1 MLELK
6 NFEIDMDGRRR
17 LKADLAL
24 PAGQALRLGG
34 KSGGGKTTL
43 LKAMALLI
51 PRLSGDIFLLGKESK
66 EYPPYR
72 WRRQV
77 SYLAQKP
84 TMIPGTVE
92 DNLRVPFSL
101 KVSGKD
107 GFLCEHC
114 GALLETIGLDQD
126 TLHRDAAVISG
137 GEASRVAVLR
147 AILAEPKVIL
157 ADEIT
162 APLDEENA
170 LKVIAALKEWLKG
183 GDRALL
189 FVAHQEQVWNGLAA
203 GEVMVDRFLNDKG

>member
-6 NFEIDMDGRRR
+6 NFEIDLDGRRR
-17 LKADLAL
+17 LKVDLKL

-51 PRLSGDIFLLGKESK
+51 PRLSGEIYLQGKESQ
-66 EYPPYR
+66 EYLPHR
-72 WRRQV
+72 WRRRV

-84 TMIPGTVE
+84 TMIAGTVE

-107 GFLCEHC
+107 GFVCENC
-114 GALLETIGLDQD
+114 GALLETLGLHQD
-126 TLHRDAAVISG
+126 TLHRDGAVISG

-170 LKVIAALKEWLKG
+170 LKVVNALKVWLERG
-183 GDRALL
+183 ERALL
-189 FVAHQEQVWNGLAA
+189 FVAHQEQVWNGLGS
-203 GEVMVDRFLNDKG
+203 GEVMVDQFLNDKR